1 MARKDRSYLMKI
13 SARNQLKGMIV
24 EIEEGAV
31 NGIVTIEIP
40 CGCKIKASITNAAIH
55 DLGLEVGKEAIAIIK
70 ASSVMFAT
78 DRTPNISARNQLK
91 GKLVEVEEGA
101 VNGIVTIE
109 LRCGY
114 KIKGSITNQ
123 AIEQLGLEDGGD
135 AVAVFKASEVM
146 VGIE

>member
-1 MARKDRSYLMKI
+1 MRI
-13 SARNQLKGMIV
+13 SARNQLKGTIV
-24 EIEEGAV
+24 EVEEGAV
-31 NGIVTIEIP
+31 NGIVTIEIL

-55 DLGLEVGKEAIAIIK
+55 DLGLEVGKEAIAIVK

-78 DRTPNISARNQLK
+78 DRIPNISARNQLK

-114 KIKGSITNQ
+114 RIRGSITNQ
-123 AIEQLGLEDGGD
+123 AIDQLGLEDGGD

-146 VGIE
+146 VGVK

>member
-1 MARKDRSYLMKI
+1 MKI

-78 DRTPNISARNQLK
+78 ERIPNISARNQLK